1 MCSHQIPWRW
11 IFFDALGCPPKNSGL
26 SKESVR
32 GFQGN
37 PGWWWSKSIE
47 RVESWI
53 PYLSRSRLL
62 RSLAHGCFFYHR
74 GFGQKILRV
83 SQNTYFFVYFCK
95 MSLFFSE
102 VILKA
107 VEWFRIISMISIDK
121 PGTDLFDFVSSK
133 LLTRRWSRRSLPCI
147 ARRSD
152 VWEGSHGIYTPWSS
166 HRNGGLEDYPFL
178 LGHILFSGP
187 LAVSSGVMI

>member
-1 MCSHQIPWRW
+1 MVVQYKATPWYDFYKQYKHYIARIVGLSNIEPFAQKSHRNNPPSLSQLPRAPKLQARARCWMCSHQIPWRW
-11 IFFDALGCPPKNSGL
+11 MFFDALGCPPKNSGL

-83 SQNTYFFVYFCK
+83 SQNTYFFVYSCK
-95 MSLFFSE
+95 MSLFF
-102 VILKA
+102 
-107 VEWFRIISMISIDK
+107 
-121 PGTDLFDFVSSK
+121 
-133 LLTRRWSRRSLPCI
+133 
-147 ARRSD
+147 
-152 VWEGSHGIYTPWSS
+152 
-166 HRNGGLEDYPFL
+166 
-178 LGHILFSGP
+178 
-187 LAVSSGVMI
+187 